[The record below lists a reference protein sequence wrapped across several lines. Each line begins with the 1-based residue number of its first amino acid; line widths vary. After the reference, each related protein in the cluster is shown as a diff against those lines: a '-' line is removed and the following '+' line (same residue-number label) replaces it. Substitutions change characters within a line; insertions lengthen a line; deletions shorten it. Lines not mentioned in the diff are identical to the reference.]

1 MSAPILPETLT
12 CLLDCAPESPA
23 QRMARE
29 LREER
34 RPTNYLGAIDAFGLL
49 LGAAVLGFILATGGT
64 F

>member
-1 MSAPILPETLT
+1 MSRSILPATLT
-12 CLLDCAPESPA
+12 RLLDCAPESPA

-34 RPTNYLGAIDAFGLL
+34 RATNYLGAVDAFGLL
-49 LGAAVLGFILATGGT
+49 IGAAVIGFILATGGT